1 PVIELAAEDLR
12 AAGAALAD
20 WDAVEEV
27 VRAGARVRLIVA
39 PGGPGVAAV
48 REYLTAR
55 GVALDWVSEV
65 EPTVEDVF
73 VSFVDRERKSRVRE
87 QLRALG
93 AAER

>member
-1 PVIELAAEDLR
+1 MVGRQYRCRIQQTFLR
-12 AAGAALAD
+12 HSRD
-20 WDAVEEV
+20 E
-27 VRAGARVRLIVA
+27 
-39 PGGPGVAAV
+39 GGPGVAAV

-55 GVALDWVSEV
+55 GVALGWVSEV